1 MINSVPDEGVEELLK
16 CIVRKANRQARYSS
30 SCTEHYT
37 LATNC
42 YCHFTSPI
50 RRYPDLQIHR
60 IIKDYLNG
68 RMTEARRQHYG
79 SFIEE
84 VAENCYCH
92 FTSPIR
98 RYPDLQIHRIIK
110 DYLNGRMTEA
120 RRQHY
125 GSFIEEV
132 AEISTLKSRTADRAE
147 REAENYYRKIY
158 RAIQESYLMR

>member
-1 MINSVPDEGVEELLK
+1 M
-16 CIVRKANRQARYSS
+16 
-30 SCTEHYT
+30 
-37 LATNC
+37 
-42 YCHFTSPI
+42 
-50 RRYPDLQIHR
+50 
-60 IIKDYLNG
+60 NG

-84 VAENCYCH
+84 VAEISTLKSRTADRAEREAENYYRK
-92 FTSPIR
+92 IYR
-98 RYPDLQIHRIIK
+98 AI
-110 DYLNGRMTEA
+110 GRMTEA